1 MFKRLVSFA
10 LLLAAQDVL
19 ARGAPVLEE
28 IIITAQK
35 REESLQDVP
44 ISLVAISAQAMQD
57 GNIDD
62 MSDIAAV
69 TPNLS
74 VFSHPPLTSLRIRGL
89 GSPFDKGFEQSAG
102 LFLDGVYLGR
112 LAFLDAAFLDV
123 ASVEVLRGPQGTL
136 FGKNTISGA
145 ISIRSV
151 QPSQDPEFMAEAL
164 TGDND
169 LEKYTLTGNI
179 PLGDT
184 VALRASTLVNKR
196 DGTVYNTTLN
206 RDEGGIDSRVGRLQ
220 LRWDILDWLDVTVAA
235 TDTNQE
241 FRLGSFQIRTAS
253 DEQFAL
259 MQFYDPKAEK
269 DTSNNQ
275 SAQDYP
281 SMTYQTGNKFDI
293 RFNAS
298 LWGHEFSWI
307 NALSSIKEQ
316 SLTDL
321 DFSPIPL
328 LFFLNGEDYEQLSS
342 ELRIVSPLG
351 MLGGKLDYVA
361 GAYVAQSDTTI
372 KVIIDAAP
380 TPADLASGI
389 TATGGSLGSLASL
402 SNPVTGDA
410 PGERLLIDGY
420 QESISSAVYAQAT
433 WHFND
438 DLSLTGG
445 IRVSTETKDVD
456 QTLQL
461 FTAGTDLDGPVF
473 TQVVTA
479 EEYRLVDK
487 RVDRDVSPKVS
498 LNWLPSDDLTFYASA
513 AKGFKSGGYSGSA
526 VRAEIAEVEPE
537 SSSTYEIGAKTRLL
551 DGAAT
556 LNAATFYTEF
566 EDLQLTIFEGN
577 VSRISNA
584 AGAISKGAE
593 VEAAYVTP
601 WGVSGNVSLAYL
613 DATFTDY
620 ANGPCPAGE
629 DTPCDLSGKPLAFAP
644 LWKSTFSVNY
654 FHDLWALPVNVLF
667 GFDLLYEADK
677 LLQSD
682 QDPIDVQGEFATV
695 NLRMRLA
702 DDNDRWSLQA
712 FVRNASDEFVLDGG
726 GDIPTLSG
734 AHFGRSIA
742 PRQLDIALRFNF

>member
-1 MFKRLVSFA
+1 MIKRLGLFG
-10 LLLAAQDVL
+10 LLFAAQEVF

-28 IIITAQK
+28 VIITAQK

-57 GNIDD
+57 SNMEDL
-62 MSDIAAV
+62 SDIANF

-74 VFSHPPLTSLRIRGL
+74 VFSHPPLTSLRVRGL

-151 QPSQDPEFMAEAL
+151 QPSQEAELSVEAQ
-164 TGDND
+164 GGEED
-169 LEKYTLTGNI
+169 LEKYTITGNV
-179 PLGDT
+179 PLSDT

-196 DGTVYNTTLN
+196 DGTVYNTTLD
-206 RDEGGIDSRVGRLQ
+206 RDEGGVDSRVGRVQ
-220 LRWDILDWLDVTVAA
+220 LRWDILDWLDLTVAA
-235 TDTNQE
+235 ADTNQE
-241 FRLGSFQIRTAS
+241 FRLGTFQVRTAT
-253 DEQFAL
+253 DDQFEL
-259 MQFYDPKAEK
+259 MQSYDSRVEK

-275 SAQDYP
+275 SSQDYP
-281 SMTYQTGNKFDI
+281 SMTYQNGNKFDI

-307 NALSSIKEQ
+307 NAVSSIVEE

-351 MLGGKLDYVA
+351 MFGGKLDYVA

-380 TPADLASGI
+380 DQAALASGL
-389 TATGGSLGSLASL
+389 AGGSGGTAIGALLG
-402 SNPVTGDA
+402 PVTGDG

-420 QESISSAVYAQAT
+420 QESISSAIYTQAT

-438 DLSLTGG
+438 ELSLTGG
-445 IRVSTETKDVD
+445 VRISTETKDVD

-461 FTAGTDLDGPVF
+461 FTAGTDADGPVF
-473 TQVVTA
+473 TQLVTA
-479 EEYRLVDK
+479 EEYHLVDK
-487 RVDRDVSPKVS
+487 RVDRDVSPKLSV
-498 LNWLPSDDLTFYASA
+498 NWLPEDDLTFYLSA
-513 AKGFKSGGYSGSA
+513 AQGFKSGGYSGSA

-537 SSSTYEIGAKTRLL
+537 SSTTYEAGAKTRLL

-556 LNAATFYTEF
+556 LNMATFYTEF

-593 VEAAYVTP
+593 LEAAFVTP
-601 WGVSGNVSLAYL
+601 WDVSGNFSMAYL

-629 DTPCDLSGKPLAFAP
+629 ETPCDLTGKPLAFAP
-644 LWKSTFSVNY
+644 LWKTTLSVNY
-654 FHDLWALPVNVLF
+654 FHDLGALPVNLLF
-667 GFDLLYEADK
+667 GFDLLYEDDK
-677 LLQSD
+677 LLQAD
-682 QDPIDVQGEFATV
+682 QDPIDVQGEFGTLNV
-695 NLRMRLA
+695 RLRLA
-702 DDNDRWSLQA
+702 DDDDRWSLQA
-712 FVRNASDEFVLDGG
+712 FVRNATDEFALDGG

-734 AHFGRSIA
+734 AHFGRAIA
-742 PRQLDIALRFNF
+742 PRQLDITFRVKF

>member
-35 REESLQDVP
+35 REENLQDVP

-164 TGDND
+164 TGDDD

-196 DGTVYNTTLN
+196 DGTVYNTTLD

-241 FRLGSFQIRTAS
+241 FRLGSFQIRAAT

-259 MQFYDPKAEK
+259 MQFYDPSVEK

-281 SMTYQTGNKFDI
+281 AMTYQTGNKFDI

-342 ELRIVSPLG
+342 ELRIVSPIG
-351 MLGGKLDYVA
+351 MFGGKLDYVA

-380 TPADLASGI
+380 TPADLASGLS
-389 TATGGSLGSLASL
+389 ATGGSLGGLASL
-402 SNPVTGDA
+402 LNPITGDA

-438 DLSLTGG
+438 SLSLTGG

-654 FHDLWALPVNVLF
+654 FHDLWALPVNILL

-742 PRQLDIALRFNF
+742 PRQLDIALRFKF

>member
-1 MFKRLVSFA
+1 MIKRLGVFA
-10 LLLAAQDVL
+10 LMLVAQDVF

-28 IIITAQK
+28 VIITAQK

-57 GNIDD
+57 ANIDD
-62 MSDIAAV
+62 MSDIANF

-74 VFSHPPLTSLRIRGL
+74 VFSHPPLTSLRVRGL

-151 QPSQDPEFMAEAL
+151 QPSQEPELLAEAV
-164 TGDND
+164 TGDED
-169 LEKYTLTGNI
+169 IAKYTLTGNL
-179 PLGDT
+179 PLSDT
-184 VALRASTLVNKR
+184 VALRASALVNKR
-196 DGTVYNTTLN
+196 VGTVYNTTLD
-206 RDEGGIDSRVGRLQ
+206 RDEGGVDSRVGRVQ
-220 LRWDILDWLDVTVAA
+220 LRWDIADWLDVTVAA
-235 TDTNQE
+235 ADTNQE
-241 FRLGSFQIRTAS
+241 FRLGSFQVRTTT
-253 DEQFAL
+253 DDQFAL
-259 MQFYDPKAEK
+259 MQFYDPQVEK

-275 SAQDYP
+275 SSQDYP
-281 SMTYQTGNKFDI
+281 AMTYQNGNKFDF

-351 MLGGKLDYVA
+351 MFGGKLDYVA
-361 GAYVAQSDTTI
+361 GAYFAQSETTI

-380 TPADLASGI
+380 TPSDLASGLALSGGGLGVLDGLLGA
-389 TATGGSLGSLASL
+389 ATG
-402 SNPVTGDA
+402 NE

-420 QESISSAVYAQAT
+420 QESISSAVYAQAS

-438 DLSLTGG
+438 ELSLTAGV
-445 IRVSTETKDVD
+445 RVSTETKDVD

-461 FTAGTDLDGPVF
+461 FTAGTDADGPVF
-473 TQVVTA
+473 TQLVTA
-479 EEYRLVDK
+479 QEYRLIDK
-487 RVDRDVSPKVS
+487 RVDRDVSPKFS
-498 LNWLPSDDLTFYASA
+498 LNWLPNDDLTFYLSA
-513 AKGFKSGGYSGSA
+513 AQGFKSGGYSGSA

-537 SSSTYEIGAKTRLL
+537 SSTTYEAGAKTRLL
-551 DGAAT
+551 GGAAT
-556 LNAATFYTEF
+556 VNAATFYTEF

-593 VEAAYVTP
+593 LEAAFVTP
-601 WGVSGNVSLAYL
+601 WDVSGNFSVAYL

-629 DTPCDLSGKPLAFAP
+629 DTPCDLTGKPLAFAP
-644 LWKSTFSVNY
+644 LWKTTFSMNY
-654 FHDLWALPVNVLF
+654 FHDLWSAPVNLLF
-667 GFDLLYEADK
+667 GFDVLYEDDK

-682 QDPIDVQGEFATV
+682 QDPIDVQGEFATL
-695 NLRMRLA
+695 NLRLRLE
-702 DDNDRWSLQA
+702 DDNERWSLQA
-712 FVRNASDEFVLDGG
+712 FIRNATDEFALDGG

-734 AHFGRSIA
+734 AHFGRAIA
-742 PRQLDIALRFNF
+742 SRQLDVALRIKF